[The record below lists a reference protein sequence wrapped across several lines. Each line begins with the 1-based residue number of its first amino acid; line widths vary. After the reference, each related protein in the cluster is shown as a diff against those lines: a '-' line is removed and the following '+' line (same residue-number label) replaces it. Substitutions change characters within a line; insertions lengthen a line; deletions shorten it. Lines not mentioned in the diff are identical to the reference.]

1 MKKLADISAFES
13 LSGCSPVSDCSVL
26 NVFTVPVEI
35 EDWDDFKKFILANA
49 PGDWKARR
57 FEVIDA
63 LPYQAREDFFEYLNE
78 LYNSAGKLNE
88 WYGPLERFKR
98 DMDAYITELD
108 QEYGDKYTRE
118 DILEIDGI

>member
-13 LSGCSPVSDCSVL
+13 LGGASTSDFSVF

-35 EDWDDFKKFILANA
+35 EDWDDFKKFILATA

-78 LYNSAGKLNE
+78 LYNSTGKINE
-88 WYGPLERFKR
+88 WYGPLERFQR
-98 DMDAYITELD
+98 DIDAYISELN
-108 QEYGDKYTRE
+108 QEYGDEYPNE
-118 DILEIDGI
+118 DIL